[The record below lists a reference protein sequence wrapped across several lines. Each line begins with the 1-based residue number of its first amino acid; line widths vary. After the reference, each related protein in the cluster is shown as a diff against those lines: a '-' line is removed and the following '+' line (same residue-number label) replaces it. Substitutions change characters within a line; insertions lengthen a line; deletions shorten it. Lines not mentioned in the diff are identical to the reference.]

1 MKRVALMRGEM
12 KSVRVVG
19 VVPISTRLTNKK
31 ISVPWNVKTT
41 FGTRRLAM
49 NPILVNEFVGSY
61 QPVEGMTV
69 IGPGCDRGQDNW
81 VQGCVDGYL
90 YYAKVYAEPSEYG
103 INGGRVSKLQVT
115 KNGDVIFNFDRGP
128 DVGNRNCSTVKKI
141 LRAFA
146 SALTSLD

>member
-1 MKRVALMRGEM
+1 MMRGEM
-12 KSVRVVG
+12 KSARVVG
-19 VVPISTRLTNKK
+19 VVLILNRLTNKK
-31 ISVPWNVKTT
+31 ISVPWSVKNIT
-41 FGTRRLAM
+41 GVRRLVIM
-49 NPILVNEFVGSY
+49 NPILLNEFAGSY